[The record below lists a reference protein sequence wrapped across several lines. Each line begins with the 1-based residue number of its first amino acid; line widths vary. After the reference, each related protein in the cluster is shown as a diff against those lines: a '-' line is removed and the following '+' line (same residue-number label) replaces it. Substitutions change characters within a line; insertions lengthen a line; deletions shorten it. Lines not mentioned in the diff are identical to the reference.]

1 MPLKIC
7 VLASGSSGNA
17 ILVATPATRLLVDAG
32 LPATEITNRLRRV
45 GYDVSDLTAVLLTH
59 AHTDHFRAAGTL
71 SHRHRVPVFARPATV
86 ELIQHQCGRKGFR
99 RLRSP
104 ADIPGALGDV
114 SVETFPVPHGGE
126 DRYAGDPC
134 GFALANGGAMVTVTT
149 DLGSPSDGLRD
160 AVRRSHAIVIE
171 SNYDEETVERKLND
185 PQFARDWDYLR
196 WVQSDCGHLSNRQ
209 CAELLSAEMTAVTT
223 DVFLAHLS
231 ENHPRPDR
239 DNNSFELAR
248 DTLVA
253 HLAGQGRPRPR
264 IHRTYRR
271 GLSSGQP
278 SSVIEIYG

>member
-17 ILVATPATRLLVDAG
+17 ILVATPATRLLIDAG

-45 GYDVSDLTAVLLTH
+45 GYDVSDLTAILLTH

-71 SHRHRVPVFARPATV
+71 SHRHRVPVFARPATA
-86 ELIQHQCGRKGFR
+86 ELIQQQCTRKGFR
-99 RLRSP
+99 KLRSP
-104 ADIPGALGDV
+104 EDIPSDLDDV
-114 SVETFPVPHGGE
+114 SVGAFPVPHGGE

-134 GFALANGGAMVTVTT
+134 GFVLSNEGAVATVAT
-149 DLGSPSDGLRD
+149 DLGSPSDGLRE

-171 SNYDEETVERKLND
+171 SNYDEETIERKLGD
-185 PQFARDWDYLR
+185 PRFARDWDYLK
-196 WVQSDCGHLSNRQ
+196 WVESDYGHLSNRQ
-209 CAELLSAEMTAVTT
+209 CAELLSGEMTSVAT

-253 HLAGQGRPRPR
+253 HLERGGRPPPQ

-271 GLSSGQP
+271 GLTGGQP
-278 SSVIEIYG
+278 SCVIEICG